1 MPGVHPFLRWPVILL
16 LLAPLPATAASLQGR
31 WNSPLGELELKS
43 TPDGL
48 SGLLKQPSA
57 QCPSLPAGT
66 EVLRGAVLGETFSGE
81 LRFCLEGA
89 QCQAESSWLSA
100 VLVVMPAGLAGAV
113 ERGNEACHAKGVGS
127 TGGLRLSR
135 GESRPRTDARAK
147 LDPAAVTAAQALIQ
161 EGAQLLGSDRP
172 EAARG
177 KFEAALKLAPLPEA
191 WNGIGV
197 THYWRKAY
205 DEALAA
211 YRRAIA
217 LDPDFGDAYYN
228 MACVYAQQQH
238 PDLAFKFLGLALHNR
253 FHDLETLDA
262 DDDLRPLRADPRYA
276 ALKRAVAHA
285 NPKH

>member
-1 MPGVHPFLRWPVILL
+1 MRIVRSSLCWPLVLL
-16 LLAPLPATAASLQGR
+16 ALAPLSARAASLQGR
-31 WNSPLGELELKS
+31 WSSPLGELDVKQ
-43 TPDGL
+43 TPEGL
-48 SGLLKQPSA
+48 SGLLKQASPT
-57 QCPSLPAGT
+57 CPGLPAGS
-66 EVLRGAVLGETFSGE
+66 EVLRGEVLGETFSGE

-89 QCQAESSWLSA
+89 QCQTDSSWLSA
-100 VLVVMPAGLAGAV
+100 VLVVAPTSLAGAV
-113 ERGNEACHAKGVGS
+113 ERGNDACHAKGIAAA
-127 TGGLRLSR
+127 GGR
-135 GESRPRTDARAK
+135 GGAKPKVDARAK
-147 LDPAAVTAAQALIQ
+147 LDPAAVTSAQALIKS
-161 EGAQLLGSDRP
+161 GAQLLGSDRP

-197 THYWRKAY
+197 THYWRKSY

-211 YRRAIA
+211 YRHAIA
-217 LDPDFGDAYYN
+217 VDPDFGDAYYN

-262 DDDLRPLRADPRYA
+262 DDDLRPLRTDPRYA
-276 ALKRAVAHA
+276 ALKRAVAGA